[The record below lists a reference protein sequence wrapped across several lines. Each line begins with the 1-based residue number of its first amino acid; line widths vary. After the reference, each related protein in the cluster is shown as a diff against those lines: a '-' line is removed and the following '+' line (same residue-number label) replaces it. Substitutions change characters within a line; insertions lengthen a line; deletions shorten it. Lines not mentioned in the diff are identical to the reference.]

1 MGTEVQEVNCPFVLV
16 LEVKEWPNKAPTG
29 ESRVEATVPASP
41 SSVIT
46 AAQSYPLGFA
56 SQQFLSLSF
65 SLSLADIFC
74 GGHGAMKRKFSPTG
88 LPKQNFPSDGDD
100 DEDDDD
106 EDAGDDVT
114 AVTLPLS
121 LFLSLCLS
129 LSAQLRDVHRT
140 RDGEYTHLN

>member
-1 MGTEVQEVNCPFVLV
+1 MSLYSMTL
-16 LEVKEWPNKAPTG
+16 LL
-29 ESRVEATVPASP
+29 S
-41 SSVIT
+41 
-46 AAQSYPLGFA
+46 L
-56 SQQFLSLSF
+56 FLSLSF

-74 GGHGAMKRKFSPTG
+74 GGHGTMKRKFSPTG

>member
-56 SQQFLSLSF
+56 SQQVN
-65 SLSLADIFC
+65 
-74 GGHGAMKRKFSPTG
+74 GP
-88 LPKQNFPSDGDD
+88 
-100 DEDDDD
+100 
-106 EDAGDDVT
+106 
-114 AVTLPLS
+114 
-121 LFLSLCLS
+121 
-129 LSAQLRDVHRT
+129 
-140 RDGEYTHLN
+140 